1 MNCNNNAHFQ
11 IIKIGIICMAILFGL
26 MIVVK
31 AGNIKVNNVTVKLLN
46 GSELNIVTSKTNVAD
61 ILEEN
66 HILIL
71 EDQKVIPELWQ
82 EIDESKTIRIVK
94 QSDET
99 YDYVEASNENNE
111 ETLNKILSE
120 YGTITEK
127 IIIEQIEIPF
137 ETITKDVSNGSEE
150 TQNKVLQEGKNGLK
164 EITYKVK
171 YKDNVEIEKTEIAS
185 VVIKEPVNRIV
196 QVNTKQTSRSLETS
210 RTAAIDHGEGMAVA
224 STGKFKVTAYCACM
238 KCCGKT
244 NGITAMGTK
253 AKANH
258 TIAASSQFKFGTKIR
273 INGIVYTVEDRG
285 GAITGNKI
293 DVYMNT
299 HSEALAWGVKYL
311 NVEVLK

>member
-111 ETLNKILSE
+111 ET
-120 YGTITEK
+120 
-127 IIIEQIEIPF
+127 
-137 ETITKDVSNGSEE
+137 
-150 TQNKVLQEGKNGLK
+150 
-164 EITYKVK
+164 
-171 YKDNVEIEKTEIAS
+171 
-185 VVIKEPVNRIV
+185 
-196 QVNTKQTSRSLETS
+196 
-210 RTAAIDHGEGMAVA
+210 
-224 STGKFKVTAYCACM
+224 
-238 KCCGKT
+238 
-244 NGITAMGTK
+244 
-253 AKANH
+253 
-258 TIAASSQFKFGTKIR
+258 
-273 INGIVYTVEDRG
+273 
-285 GAITGNKI
+285 
-293 DVYMNT
+293 
-299 HSEALAWGVKYL
+299 
-311 NVEVLK
+311 